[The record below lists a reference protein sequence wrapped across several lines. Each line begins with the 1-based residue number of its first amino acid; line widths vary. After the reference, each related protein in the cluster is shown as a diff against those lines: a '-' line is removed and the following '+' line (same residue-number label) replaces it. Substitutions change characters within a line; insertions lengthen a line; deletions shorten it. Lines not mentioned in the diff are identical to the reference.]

1 MVQAYEYRKLRAK
14 IVEKYRTQEE
24 FAKAIG
30 MSSVGVN
37 LKLNG
42 ARGFSQKDIEKWAD
56 ILGIKKEDYLDY
68 FFA

>member
-1 MVQAYEYRKLRAK
+1 MYEYRKLRGK
-14 IVEKYRTQEE
+14 IVEKFRTQEE

-30 MSSVGVN
+30 MSTVGVN

-42 ARGFSQKDIEKWAD
+42 ARGFSQKDIEKWAG